1 MNSTVKRTLV
11 AGTVLALVVTA
22 CGGPMSETE
31 YVEGLN
37 DLVEATTPRFGALYA
52 SYEEIAEPTLADF
65 VARVEQE
72 LVIMNDV
79 RGLFDALDPPDSI
92 ADVNEI
98 MVDTLARLIEVA
110 EGVVAASGIVAT
122 VAEVEQTPEFAAY
135 QSVNAESDSLCP
147 EVQAEFDK
155 LSDRAVIDDPWIS
168 DLRLSVRAFLDC

>member
-1 MNSTVKRTLV
+1 
-11 AGTVLALVVTA
+11 
-22 CGGPMSETE
+22 MSETE

-37 DLVEATTPRFGALYA
+37 ELVESTTPRFEALYA
-52 SYEEIAEPTLADF
+52 TYGQIAEPTLADL

-72 LVIMNDV
+72 LVIMYDV

-92 ADVNEI
+92 ADVNGI
-98 MVDTLARLIEVA
+98 MVDTLGRLIGVA
-110 EGVVAASGIVAT
+110 EGVVEVSDAVTT

-135 QSVNAESDSLCP
+135 QSVNAESDSMCP